1 MNAPIKKK
9 DDMAM
14 SDQFSGDLS
23 RNEVEMDL
31 SKFLEIMKDNSD
43 LKDQIRDLQ
52 GPAQAEKVNPY
63 QRWIH
68 MAKTVDAWRIFPRV
82 FVSVY
87 IVLLYDVVTWFM
99 TIEEPNLE
107 QSALVSIVVGA
118 MAAVFGIYAGTS
130 GQSKKF
136 KGED

>member
-1 MNAPIKKK
+1 MDETIKKK
-9 DDMAM
+9 V
-14 SDQFSGDLS
+14 DL
-23 RNEVEMDL
+23 E
-31 SKFLEIMKDNSD
+31 LEITPNN
-43 LKDQIRDLQ
+43 I
-52 GPAQAEKVNPY
+52 GVNPY

-68 MAKTVDAWRIFPRV
+68 LAKTVDAWRIFPRV

-99 TIEEPNLE
+99 TLEEPNLE

-130 GQSKKF
+130 QTKNF
-136 KGED
+136 KGEEE

>member
-1 MNAPIKKK
+1 MDESIKKK
-9 DDMAM
+9 V
-14 SDQFSGDLS
+14 DL
-23 RNEVEMDL
+23 E
-31 SKFLEIMKDNSD
+31 LEITPNN
-43 LKDQIRDLQ
+43 L
-52 GPAQAEKVNPY
+52 GVNPY
-63 QRWIH
+63 HKWIH
-68 MAKTVDAWRIFPRV
+68 LAKTVDAWRIFPRI

-136 KGED
+136 KGEEE

>member
-1 MNAPIKKK
+1 LFVLVEEENMDEPIKKK
-9 DDMAM
+9 V
-14 SDQFSGDLS
+14 DL
-23 RNEVEMDL
+23 E
-31 SKFLEIMKDNSD
+31 LEITPNN
-43 LKDQIRDLQ
+43 I
-52 GPAQAEKVNPY
+52 GVNPY
-63 QRWIH
+63 HKWIH
-68 MAKTVDAWRIFPRV
+68 LARTVDAWRIFPRI
-82 FVSVY
+82 FVTVY

-136 KGED
+136 KGEEEP

>member
-1 MNAPIKKK
+1 
-9 DDMAM
+9 M

-43 LKDQIRDLQ
+43 LKDKIRELQ
-52 GPAQAEKVNPY
+52 GVEKTNPY
-63 QRWIH
+63 QKWIH
-68 MAKTVDAWRIFPRV
+68 LAKTIDAWRIFPRV
-82 FVSVY
+82 FVGVY
-87 IVLLYDVVTWFM
+87 IYLLYAVVIWFM
-99 TIEEPNLE
+99 TLDEPNLE
-107 QSALVSIVVGA
+107 QAGLVSVVVGA